1 MSLWKAAPCPNS
13 FLPLVRVF
21 QGDMAYNH
29 DVDLETSAYLVILEE
44 YENCTWE
51 MLWTDEK
58 QHTKS
63 NVPMIIQSDGTKGPH
78 YWPLDCLL
86 CTWR

>member
-58 QHTKS
+58 QTYQKQCAHDHS
-63 NVPMIIQSDGTKGPH
+63 VWWN
-78 YWPLDCLL
+78 
-86 CTWR
+86 